1 MNKVQHCKELVSS
14 LSDYVDGSLSE
25 ELCLELEKHLLNC
38 ENCKVVVN
46 TLKKT
51 IDIVQE
57 QKTQDKIPSDV
68 KQRLFYRLNLAEFG
82 KEETP

>member
-1 MNKVQHCKELVSS
+1 MNKDHNCKDLVSS

-25 ELCLELEKHLLNC
+25 ELCQELEKHLQDC

-51 IDIVQE
+51 IDIVRE
-57 QKTQDKIPSDV
+57 QKNQDKIPPDV
-68 KQRLFYRLNLAEFG
+68 KQRLFYRLNLAEFR
-82 KEETP
+82 KEESS

>member
-1 MNKVQHCKELVSS
+1 MTKDHNCKDLVLS

-25 ELCLELEKHLLNC
+25 DLCHELEKHLQNC
-38 ENCKVVVN
+38 ENCKVVVD

-51 IDIVQE
+51 IDIVRE
-57 QKTQDKIPSDV
+57 QKSQDKIPVDV

-82 KEETP
+82 KEEEP

>member
-1 MNKVQHCKELVSS
+1 MNKDHNCKELVSS
-14 LSDYVDGSLSE
+14 ISDYVDGSLSE
-25 ELCLELEKHLLNC
+25 ELCHELEKHLLEC

-57 QKTQDKIPSDV
+57 QKEQDKIPADV
-68 KQRLFYRLNLAEFG
+68 KQRLFYRLDLAEFG
-82 KEETP
+82 KEENA

>member
-1 MNKVQHCKELVSS
+1 MTKEHNCKELVSTI
-14 LSDYVDGSLSE
+14 SDYVDGSLSE
-25 ELCLELEKHLLNC
+25 KLCHELEKHLLDC

-57 QKTQDKIPSDV
+57 QKTQDKIPADV
-68 KQRLFYRLNLAEFG
+68 KQRLFYRLNLAEFRQ
-82 KEETP
+82 EENS